1 MAILIL
7 LKHTIVYIVQNNYST
22 LNSNCQIFIIIIGDF
37 IMNNYSVGK
46 RIREIRI
53 RKHLSQEQIALRA
66 EITTAYLGQ
75 IERGEKNP
83 TVKSVEQISNALGI
97 SLSELFSNQGAPIAN
112 VDGTMENIIFEMQ
125 DLSIKERKEMLDII
139 RNIIKFK
146 KE

>member
-1 MAILIL
+1 MAIIIL
-7 LKHTIVYIVQNNYST
+7 LKHTIVYIAQNNYST
-22 LNSNCQIFIIIIGDF
+22 LNNNCQIFIIIIGDF

>member
-7 LKHTIVYIVQNNYST
+7 LKHTIVYIAQNNYST

-46 RIREIRI
+46 RIRELRI
-53 RKHLSQEQIALRA
+53 RKRLSQEQIALRA

>member
-7 LKHTIVYIVQNNYST
+7 LEHTIVYIVQNNYST

-83 TVKSVEQISNALGI
+83 TVKSVEQISNALGM
-97 SLSELFSNQGAPIAN
+97 SLSELFSNQDDPIVN
-112 VDGTMENIIFEMQ
+112 VDGVMENIIFEMQ

-139 RNIIKFK
+139 RSIIKFK

>member
-22 LNSNCQIFIIIIGDF
+22 LNNNCQIFIIIIGDF

-83 TVKSVEQISNALGI
+83 TVKSVEQISNALGM
-97 SLSELFSNQGAPIAN
+97 SLSELFSNQDDPIVN
-112 VDGTMENIIFEMQ
+112 VDGVMENIIFEMQ

-139 RNIIKFK
+139 RSIIKFK

>member
-1 MAILIL
+1 MA
-7 LKHTIVYIVQNNYST
+7 QNNYST
-22 LNSNCQIFIIIIGDF
+22 LNNNCQIFIIIIGDF

-83 TVKSVEQISNALGI
+83 TVKSVEQISNALGM
-97 SLSELFSNQGAPIAN
+97 SLSELFSNQDDPIVN
-112 VDGTMENIIFEMQ
+112 VDGVMENIIFEMQ

-139 RNIIKFK
+139 RSIIKFK

>member
-1 MAILIL
+1 M
-7 LKHTIVYIVQNNYST
+7 
-22 LNSNCQIFIIIIGDF
+22 NSNCQIFIIIIGDF

-46 RIREIRI
+46 RIRELRI
-53 RKHLSQEQIALRA
+53 RKRLSQEQIALRA

-97 SLSELFSNQGAPIAN
+97 SLSELFSNQGDPIAN
-112 VDGTMENIIFEMQ
+112 IDGTMENIIFEMQ

>member
-1 MAILIL
+1 
-7 LKHTIVYIVQNNYST
+7 
-22 LNSNCQIFIIIIGDF
+22 
-37 IMNNYSVGK
+37 MNNYSVGK

-83 TVKSVEQISNALGI
+83 TIKSVEQISHALGL
-97 SLSELFSNQGAPIAN
+97 SLSELFSNQGEPIAN

-125 DLSIKERKEMLDII
+125 DLSTKERKEMLDII

>member
-7 LKHTIVYIVQNNYST
+7 LKHTIVYIAQNNYST

-46 RIREIRI
+46 RIRELRI
-53 RKHLSQEQIALRA
+53 RKHLSQEKIALRA

>member
-7 LKHTIVYIVQNNYST
+7 LEHTIVYIVQNNYST

-83 TVKSVEQISNALGI
+83 TVKSVEQISNALGM
-97 SLSELFSNQGAPIAN
+97 SLSELFSNQDDPIVN
-112 VDGTMENIIFEMQ
+112 VDGVMENIIFEMQ
-125 DLSIKERKEMLDII
+125 DLSINERKEMLDII
-139 RNIIKFK
+139 RSIIKFK